1 MAFCSN
7 CGSAYNEGA
16 KFCIKCGATLPGGKP
31 VQPMTASQRPSQ
43 PVYQQQTVQQPV
55 YQQPAAP
62 QQPVYQQPISQGQPV
77 YQSPTPQPQPVYQQP
92 VQQIV
97 QPQQLVQPA
106 KSEPKAK
113 SNGMCS
119 AGFVLSLLG
128 VFLFGI
134 TSLFGL
140 LFSIFGLVSAG
151 KKKQDGKGK
160 AVAGIILSVVM
171 LGVMLLVFVFL
182 RNPLMDKY
190 EQLTGR
196 TFPSKKVQVDYD
208 DIITD
213 SGWVVAEDG
222 TRIRFDSKDRTFRSY
237 SAAFENSD
245 TYMTGH
251 YELYTGNK
259 AINYLTELSDGSFFD
274 EKDDIEDLFDEN
286 DFYYENNL
294 IALTCVYDGTV
305 HGGEIQSDSESA
317 TRHFYGLYTL
327 IAEGEQVY
335 DAIKMHN
342 LEDGTAFILIK
353 ENQYIEHGFA
363 D

>member
-1 MAFCSN
+1 MAFCSK
-7 CGSAYNEGA
+7 CGSAYNDGA
-16 KFCIKCGATLPGGKP
+16 KFCIKCGATLPDGKP
-31 VQPMTASQRPSQ
+31 VQPMTAPQRLSQ
-43 PVYQQQTVQQPV
+43 PVYQQPTVQQPV
-55 YQQPAAP
+55 YQQPAP
-62 QQPVYQQPISQGQPV
+62 QQPVYQQPMPQGQPV
-77 YQSPTPQPQPVYQQP
+77 YQQPAVQPYQQSAQPVVQPYQPQ
-92 VQQIV
+92 
-97 QPQQLVQPA
+97 VQPA
-106 KSEPKAK
+106 EREPRAK
-113 SNGMCS
+113 GNGMCS

-134 TSLFGL
+134 TSVFGL
-140 LFSIFGLVSAG
+140 LFSVFGLISAG

-171 LGVMLLVFVFL
+171 LGAMLLVFVFL
-182 RNPLMDKY
+182 RNPLLDKY

-196 TFPSKKVQVDYD
+196 TFPTRKVQVDYD

-222 TRIRFDSKDRTFRSY
+222 TCIRFDSKDRTFRSY
-237 SAAFENSD
+237 SAAFESSD

-251 YELYTGNK
+251 YELYSGNK
-259 AINYLTELSDGSFFD
+259 AIKYLTELSDGSYFD
-274 EKDDIEDLFDEN
+274 EKDDIEDFFDEN
-286 DFYYENNL
+286 DFYYEENL

-342 LEDGTAFILIK
+342 LEDGSAFILIK